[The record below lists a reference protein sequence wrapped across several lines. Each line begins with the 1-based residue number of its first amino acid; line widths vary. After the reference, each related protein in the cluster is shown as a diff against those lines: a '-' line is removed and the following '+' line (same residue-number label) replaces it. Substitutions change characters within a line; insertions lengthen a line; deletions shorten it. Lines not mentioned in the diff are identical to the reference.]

1 MIRFAAALSLVILS
15 ASPSFAGVV
24 FVATPDQPSYA
35 PGVGETGT
43 LELSV
48 DLDGMATG
56 SVQFVTGP
64 ALTTS
69 PITLSFVPQQGAS
82 GPLPVLTATFTNS
95 AGGWSPV
102 SPLTATTFT
111 AFSFTAK
118 PLSAGTPSEVAGRAT
133 FALPDPSTNG
143 FFDLRATAFALDG
156 VDMPAQ
162 SIGTILVPEP
172 SQLALRLAGIV
183 AVAALARFRG

>member
-1 MIRFAAALSLVILS
+1 VPAPRSRVWS
-15 ASPSFAGVV
+15 SSPH
-24 FVATPDQPSYA
+24 PDQASYT
-35 PGVGETGT
+35 PGFGETGE

-48 DLDGMATG
+48 DLDGMSSG

-64 ALTTS
+64 ALSAS
-69 PITLSFVPQQGAS
+69 PITLSFVAQQGAS

-102 SPLTATTFT
+102 VAATPTTFT
-111 AFSFTAK
+111 AFSFSPQ
-118 PLSAGTPSEVAGRAT
+118 PLSAGTPREVVGRVT

-143 FFDLRATAFALDG
+143 LFDLRASAFALDG
-156 VDMPAQ
+156 TDMPAQ